1 MSNPRP
7 LSEQDLW
14 DLLNGACILGSG
26 GGGPLSIGEGIV
38 RDILAQKKP
47 VLLAEV
53 GSIAGDAT
61 MAVSA
66 DVGSPD
72 AASGGGFDYDAASV
86 AFGVLS
92 DLLKPKSGVDLAYV
106 LPGEVGAGNSFIPMS
121 VAVRRGIPVVDAAG
135 ARRAIPLLEMC
146 TYAADN
152 LPVSP
157 LAMGNSQNQ
166 ITFNVKDVAT
176 AEAAIRGTIS
186 GDTFGQL
193 AGVAFW
199 PMIGS
204 QMQKSAI
211 VGCTTYAIALGK
223 ALREAI
229 ARKSDPVEAVRAYLD
244 GWVLFRGTVV
254 DFTDVTNGGFDYG
267 RLILEDEE
275 GHRCTLFNQNETLI
289 AWSTRSA
296 RPLGMGPD
304 LLCTLTTDGHPF
316 SNADRDVP
324 KGKTVAV
331 IGAKAPPQMR
341 VKPILDAFTST
352 LRGQAWYAGPYV
364 PIEELVR

>member
-1 MSNPRP
+1 MSNVRA
-7 LSEQDLW
+7 LTEQDLW
-14 DLLNGACILGSG
+14 DLLNGACLLGSG
-26 GGGPLSIGEGIV
+26 GGGPLSIGKGIV
-38 RDILAQKKP
+38 ADIVKLGKP
-47 VLLAEV
+47 VLLADPA
-53 GSIAGDAT
+53 SIDPKAT

-72 AASGGGFDYDAASV
+72 AATGGDFDYGAATI
-86 AFGVLS
+86 AFGVLN
-92 DLLKPKSGVDLAYV
+92 DLLKPKTGVDLSYV

-146 TYAADN
+146 TYAADG

-166 ITFNVKDVAT
+166 ITFTVKDVPT

-186 GDTFGQL
+186 GNTFGQL

-199 PMIGS
+199 PMAAAA
-204 QMQKSAI
+204 MQSSAI
-211 VGCTTYAIALGK
+211 RGCTSYAIALGRC
-223 ALREAI
+223 LREAI
-229 ARKSDPVEAVRAYLD
+229 AKGADPVEAAVRYLE

-254 DFTDVTNGGFDYG
+254 DFDDVTEGGFDFG
-267 RLILEDEE
+267 RLVLDD
-275 GHRCTLFNQNETLI
+275 GKGNRCSIFNQNESLI
-289 AWSTRSA
+289 AWSTDRD
-296 RPLGMGPD
+296 RPLAMGPD
-304 LLCTLTTDGHPF
+304 LICTMTTDGHPF

-324 KGKTVAV
+324 KGKTVAI

-341 VKPILDAFTST
+341 VKAIVDQFTST
-352 LRGQAWYAGPYV
+352 LRSQAWYAGPYV
-364 PIEELVR
+364 PIEALIK